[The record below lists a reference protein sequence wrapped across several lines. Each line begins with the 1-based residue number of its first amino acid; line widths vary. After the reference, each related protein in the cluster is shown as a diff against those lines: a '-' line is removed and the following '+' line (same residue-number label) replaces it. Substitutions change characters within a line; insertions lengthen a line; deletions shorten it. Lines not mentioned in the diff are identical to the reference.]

1 MSQEIPPSP
10 SVPFIPS
17 TEVTRIHE
25 FLSMFMHPP
34 IRCTTFFPD
43 KKEIWGDLT
52 RKFSAKFSPRRDTL
66 DNWLKPFPLLPSPS
80 PSRWDRPPSPKPK
93 RFNVSDPRAT
103 INSFVSPWDYW
114 RSVEGDQLIKDGMNV
129 PIRLSD
135 GEALRGIIRGEC
147 ESFNVHRL
155 PRFATVIESLVCKET
170 ITMSRLINGE
180 LRSSSKIRPRK
191 LENGFESAP
200 PGGAAIFRAIF
211 LFSRFFFGL

>member
-1 MSQEIPPSP
+1 M
-10 SVPFIPS
+10 
-17 TEVTRIHE
+17 
-25 FLSMFMHPP
+25 
-34 IRCTTFFPD
+34 
-43 KKEIWGDLT
+43 
-52 RKFSAKFSPRRDTL
+52 
-66 DNWLKPFPLLPSPS
+66 
-80 PSRWDRPPSPKPK
+80 
-93 RFNVSDPRAT
+93 
-103 INSFVSPWDYW
+103 
-114 RSVEGDQLIKDGMNV
+114 EGDQLIKDGMNV

-135 GEALRGIIRGEC
+135 GEALRGIMRGIIRGEC